1 MTFTLC
7 VRKFS
12 QYEMV
17 VTQWA
22 FVGPALL
29 WPDKLGISVTSPE
42 TEEVGTNRFT
52 AVISYILL
60 LICQKL
66 NLCIFLYSLNLN
78 GSFSQG
84 LAGLVHVMYLVG
96 RELGIREELNMCAGD
111 LTEVRQA
118 AREILISE
126 IQVSEI
132 RYSPRRIR

>member
-66 NLCIFLYSLNLN
+66 NLCIFLYSLNLFP
-78 GSFSQG
+78 GSGGSGARDVPGWPGARHQG
-84 LAGLVHVMYLVG
+84 GAQHVRRGPG
-96 RELGIREELNMCAGD
+96 RGQGGRQGD
-111 LTEVRQA
+111 PHQRDTGQ
-118 AREILISE
+118 
-126 IQVSEI
+126 
-132 RYSPRRIR
+132 